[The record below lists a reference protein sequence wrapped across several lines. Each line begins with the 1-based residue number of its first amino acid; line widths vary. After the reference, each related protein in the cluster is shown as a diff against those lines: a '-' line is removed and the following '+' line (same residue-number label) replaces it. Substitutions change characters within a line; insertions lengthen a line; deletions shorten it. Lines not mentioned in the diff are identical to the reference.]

1 MTADNQTTK
10 THTTIEETNY
20 SKATSVGRN
29 PAAKATD
36 KTSTGLKTLSLR
48 PTKSFKKNDSFKPTR
63 NKRG

>member
-1 MTADNQTTK
+1 MTTDNQATNSQ
-10 THTTIEETNY
+10 TTIEEPNY
-20 SKATSVGRN
+20 SKATSMTRTTVVR
-29 PAAKATD
+29 ATD